1 MFFKYTSFEPISI
14 SRLSKEDKRHLLLE
28 NLKVM
33 QLITMAESFKNSMG
47 ALRPFLP
54 LFTYNILSIEFT
66 FSLITRLCD
75 LNLTCLE
82 RILLLTICLFN
93 TSSVYH
99 SVSTIQE
106 NLKDMLQKQLSE
118 NDQWKWNELTVLLT
132 ILQSVGL
139 QIFKSSSQQ
148 SVCQ

>member
-1 MFFKYTSFEPISI
+1 MNPFYFF
-14 SRLSKEDKRHLLLE
+14 RLSKDDKRHLLLE

-33 QLITMAESFKNSMG
+33 QLITMAESFKNCKG

-75 LNLTCLE
+75 LNLTCLQ

-93 TSSVYH
+93 TSSAYH
-99 SVSTIQE
+99 SVCGIQE
-106 NLKDMLQKQLSE
+106 YLKDMLQKQFSE
-118 NDQWKWNELTVLLT
+118 DDKWKWNELTVLLT

-148 SVCQ
+148 SVRQ

>member
-1 MFFKYTSFEPISI
+1 
-14 SRLSKEDKRHLLLE
+14 
-28 NLKVM
+28 
-33 QLITMAESFKNSMG
+33 MAESFKNCKG

-99 SVSTIQE
+99 SVSAIQA
-106 NLKDMLQKQLSE
+106 NLKDMLKKQLSE
-118 NDQWKWNELTVLLT
+118 NNQWKWNELTVLLT

-148 SVCQ
+148 CASIKIWKKESVYFFILRWAPRRPSCPANHTSYIPFAS

>member
-1 MFFKYTSFEPISI
+1 
-14 SRLSKEDKRHLLLE
+14 
-28 NLKVM
+28 M
-33 QLITMAESFKNSMG
+33 QLITMAESFKNCKG

-106 NLKDMLQKQLSE
+106 NLKDMLQKQLSG

-148 SVCQ
+148 SVRQ